1 MLEIFDEIVL
11 LLIDPEK
18 NVIIESI
25 KFKTISEGGGGQYR
39 LYFNDDQLSEFLT
52 VIGQSYVYFDV

>member
-25 KFKTISEGGGGQYR
+25 KFKTISEGGGQYR